1 MAKKADVVMLAP
13 ASANVIGKIAGG
25 IADDMLTTTVMA
37 CRCRKI
43 IAPAM
48 NTNMFENP
56 IVQDNLKKLEYYRSQ
71 EGALLAAVGI
81 TGRKAAPGERKY
93 LTAWAEM
100 GFPAEMVAMAYDRT
114 VTNTGTMKWAY
125 CNAILKRWHSEGRH
139 TPEDVTA
146 GERHPHRNIPQKVS
160 KAPAPAPVQTAA
172 TQEEKERQI
181 LENERWMKAF
191 LTNQEKNS

>member
-1 MAKKADVVMLAP
+1 M
-13 ASANVIGKIAGG
+13 SVIRTAAYRWKESGVDTLEA
-25 IADDMLTTTVMA
+25 AEA
-37 CRCRKI
+37 Y
-43 IAPAM
+43 
-48 NTNMFENP
+48 
-56 IVQDNLKKLEYYRSQ
+56 LKKLEYYRSQ

-100 GFPAEMVAMAYDRT
+100 GFPAETVAMAYDRT

-139 TPEDVTA
+139 TPEEVTA
-146 GERHPHRNIPQKVS
+146 GEQRPRRNTPQKVS

-172 TQEEKERQI
+172 AQEEKERQI

-191 LTNQEKNS
+191 LTNQKKES